1 MVLKNLGGTHD
12 TPVFKQCH
20 IKYGPGKLICVPY
33 GKQQRNKYSI
43 TYGNAISALSG
54 FGHILKHLLQ
64 DQCIHQNMLSVSF
77 ACVLILHMHS

>member
-1 MVLKNLGGTHD
+1 MVLKNLGEAHI
-12 TPVFKQCH
+12 PQCLNGLH
-20 IKYGPGKLICVPY
+20 IKYGPVKLICVPY

-64 DQCIHQNMLSVSF
+64 DQCIHQNMLSVSLPVF
-77 ACVLILHMHS
+77 